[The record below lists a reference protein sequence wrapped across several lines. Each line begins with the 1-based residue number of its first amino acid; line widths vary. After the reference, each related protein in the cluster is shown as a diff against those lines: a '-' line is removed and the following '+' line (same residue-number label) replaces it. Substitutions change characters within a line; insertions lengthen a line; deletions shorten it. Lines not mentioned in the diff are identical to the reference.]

1 MQSTQLYP
9 LQLTVLTPTRRLV
22 EGVGCAAVHFPSAQ
36 GMLGILPEH
45 ADLICAL
52 GTGLVY
58 YEVDN
63 VTSFLT
69 ISGGI
74 GRVDGR
80 SVILLADVA
89 EDAASIDVG
98 RAQRALERA
107 RERLVTGKGENA
119 GTPEEVQDAVFAE
132 SKAMA
137 RIEAATLHATGR

>member
-1 MQSTQLYP
+1 MQSSQKYP

-22 EGVGCAAVHFPSAQ
+22 ESVGCTAVHFPSAQ
-36 GMLGILPEH
+36 GVLGILPEH
-45 ADLICAL
+45 ADLVCAL

-58 YEVDN
+58 FETDN

-69 ISGGI
+69 ISGGVAK
-74 GRVDGR
+74 VDGK
-80 SVILLADVA
+80 SVTLLADVA

-107 RERLVTGKGENA
+107 RERLSSGGDN
-119 GTPEEVQDAVFAE
+119 GTPEEVHEAVSAE
-132 SKAMA
+132 SRALA

>member
-1 MQSTQLYP
+1 MQSSQKYP

-22 EGVGCAAVHFPSAQ
+22 EGVGCTAVHFPSAQ
-36 GMLGILPEH
+36 GVLGILPEH
-45 ADLICAL
+45 ADLVCAL

-58 YEVDN
+58 FETDN

-69 ISGGI
+69 ISGGVAK
-74 GRVDGR
+74 VDGK
-80 SVILLADVA
+80 SVTLLADVA

-107 RERLVTGKGENA
+107 RQRLSSGGEN
-119 GTPEEVQDAVFAE
+119 GTPDEVHEAASAE
-132 SKAMA
+132 SRALA